1 MHVVIIP
8 GAYPDEQ
15 KAHKG
20 IFFKQQAFALKDAF
34 QANIKVGI
42 IAPDLRSLLSIKK
55 ASEIFRFGLTY
66 RQDETDIPVYRKYS
80 FNLLPGLWHFN
91 RYIFSKHAEGLFEA
105 YCSEHGKPDIIHAH
119 IGLWA
124 GYAAM
129 KISQK
134 HNIPYIITEHS
145 SHVLS
150 RKLNKWQK
158 KCIIKAYN
166 TANGLAAVSSGLKS
180 EMQLLSPKKDVV
192 VVPNM
197 VDISLFSIPTQK
209 RDAYRLVSVGN
220 LLPVK
225 GYDILIKA
233 FALCK
238 QQEPLLKLSI
248 AGSGPEMPGLQKLAN
263 SLKISDSIHWAG
275 KLKPEE
281 INSFLHSGGIYVS
294 PSRFETFGLS
304 IAEAMATG
312 MPAVVTDSGGPQ
324 DFVAPFNGISCKKE
338 DPAQL
343 SQAILYLIKHYDTFH
358 AETIREFILKG
369 FSGLAVSEKNMSLYT
384 SSSSK

>member
-20 IFFKQQAFALKDAF
+20 VFFKQQAKALKESF
-34 QANIKVGI
+34 QEKIKIGI

-55 ASEIFRFGLTY
+55 TSEIFRFGLSY
-66 RQDETDIPVYRKYS
+66 RQDEPQIPVYRIYS
-80 FNLLPGLWHFN
+80 YNLLPGLWHFN
-91 RYIFSKHAEGLFEA
+91 RYIFAKHADKLFDA
-105 YCSEHGKPDIIHAH
+105 YCSEHGKPDVIHAH

-129 KISQK
+129 KLSQK
-134 HNIPYIITEHS
+134 HNIPYVITEHS
-145 SHVLS
+145 SQVLS
-150 RKLNKWQK
+150 QKLNLWQK
-158 KCIIKAYN
+158 KCLIKAYN

-180 EMQLLSPKKDVV
+180 EMQLLCPPKEISVI
-192 VVPNM
+192 PNM
-197 VDISLFSIPTQK
+197 VDISLFSISSSK
-209 RDAYRLVSVGN
+209 RDPYKLISVGN
-220 LLPVK
+220 LFPVK
-225 GYDILIKA
+225 GYDILIQA

-238 QQEPLLKLSI
+238 QQEPALQLSI
-248 AGSGPEMPGLQKLAN
+248 AGSGPDMPGLQKLARN
-263 SLKISDSIHWAG
+263 LNVSDSIQWAG

-312 MPAVVTDSGGPQ
+312 MPAVVTNSGGPQ

-343 SQAILYLIKHYDTFH
+343 SLAILNLIKSYDTFH
-358 AETIREFILKG
+358 PETIREFILKE
-369 FSGLAVSEKNMSLYT
+369 FSGLAVSKKNMSLYL
-384 SSSSK
+384 SSISK